1 MGTSGGALEMQPGNG
16 SAVNPD
22 MAAMRAVYNRYFG
35 FRYRS
40 VVAAISGKLLPFCGV
55 FLLSEVRPNRC
66 GKADEVY
73 TTICG
78 KACR

>member
-1 MGTSGGALEMQPGNG
+1 MGTSGGVPEMQAGNG

-40 VVAAISGKLLPFCGV
+40 ALAAISGKLPPCCCFHA
-55 FLLSEVRPNRC
+55 LLYFNCEHLTPVL
-66 GKADEVY
+66 G
-73 TTICG
+73 
-78 KACR
+78 

>member
-1 MGTSGGALEMQPGNG
+1 MGTSGGAPEMQPGNG

-40 VVAAISGKLLPFCGV
+40 AVAAISGKLLPFCGV
-55 FLLSEVRPNRC
+55 FLLSVHLFRLRTGVRPNRC
-66 GKADEVY
+66 DQLMPVLG
-73 TTICG
+73 
-78 KACR
+78 